1 MGEEMPV
8 VKMDVRVTS
17 PTTLSNSFVGETFQ
31 ICVVTADIY
40 RTLEQFVRIGIG
52 PWKIYT
58 FDDNLIEDLRYRGE
72 KNGHSARLA
81 VAWSGAMWWEVIQP
95 LTGDSIYSEWLE
107 KHGDSIHHVA
117 VDCKGIGYEDRIKEF
132 VRRGYTVTQSGR
144 FMGQVP
150 YCYVDTENSTGFGV
164 ELVEL
169 PENFSLPEPEE
180 WYPGPPP
187 A

>member
-8 VKMDVRVTS
+8 VEAVRVTS

-31 ICVVTADIY
+31 ICVVTGDIY

-58 FDDNLIEDLRYRGE
+58 FDDNLIKDLEYRGE

-81 VAWSGAMWWEVIQP
+81 IAWSGAMWWEVIQP
-95 LTGDSIYSEWLE
+95 LEGPSIYREWLD

-117 VDCKGIGYEDRIKEF
+117 VDCKGIGYDDRIAE
-132 VRRGYTVTQSGR
+132 VRRRGYQVTQSCR